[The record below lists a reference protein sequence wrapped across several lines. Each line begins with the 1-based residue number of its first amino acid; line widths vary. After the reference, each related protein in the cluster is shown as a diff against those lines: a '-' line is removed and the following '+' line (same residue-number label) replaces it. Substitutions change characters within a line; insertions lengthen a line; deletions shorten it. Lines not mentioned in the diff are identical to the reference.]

1 MRHKTFCSFAVASAA
16 LLIFS
21 SGVFAAELAKPL
33 TASEQHYARKNIAQ
47 DSDSGALPPGENA
60 LVPEADTADA
70 VPVRVLQSLPVKS
83 RDGEAIGRVQ
93 KIELAS
99 NGHARAL
106 RIAVG
111 NKLVALRADQVL
123 YDPQAHVAF
132 APLTRDAVLA
142 MANGEGVTASIEPR
156 LY

>member
-1 MRHKTFCSFAVASAA
+1 MWHKTFGSFAMASAA

-21 SGVFAAELAKPL
+21 SGAFAVELAKPL

-47 DSDSGALPPGENA
+47 DSDSGALPLSADA
-60 LVPEADTADA
+60 LVPEPDTADA
-70 VPVRVLQSLPVKS
+70 VPARVLQSLPVKS
-83 RDGEAIGRVQ
+83 RDGESIGRIQ

-106 RIAVG
+106 QVAVG
-111 NKLVALRADQVL
+111 GKVVALQADQVL
-123 YDPQAHVAF
+123 YDPQARVAL
-132 APLTRDAVLA
+132 APLTRNALLA
-142 MANGEGVTASIEPR
+142 MASGEGVTASIEPK